1 MSTLDIRSSINVYAS
16 MHVLITLAAVLYQ
29 SIIIM
34 VNFLNIKVT
43 KFEKMLQY
51 INWYEN
57 LSTSLK

>member
-1 MSTLDIRSSINVYAS
+1 